1 MTGGTEAHPQT
12 RKERMHSIICRFRK
26 PKDVSDSVR

>member
-12 RKERMHSIICRFRK
+12 RNERMHPIIRRFRK
-26 PKDVSDSVR
+26 PKDASDSVR